1 MRGIRRS
8 AVYMEVTRDELA
20 LPIAFADSPRELAK
34 LCGVDSQVII
44 SAISRASN
52 TKRKSDKRERFIC
65 VLLDE

>member
-1 MRGIRRS
+1 MRGTKRDML
-8 AVYMEVTRDELA
+8 YMEVTRDELA

-34 LCGVDSQVII
+34 LCGVDSQAII

-65 VLLDE
+65 VLLDD